1 MSVPQSGRLDSK
13 SPLLSSSPE
22 DPKESL
28 SDSKKTKTKFDRK
41 RKTKAPCPICFLNTD
56 LCICSLI
63 PKLNLKTKVVLVV
76 HTKELKRTT
85 NTGRLAIHSLVNSEM
100 RIRGL
105 SHDALDLSELLTD
118 EYQTYL
124 FYPSDDAV
132 ELNQDLISQ
141 SNKPV
146 QLIVPDGNWRQ
157 ASKVHYRHAE
167 LKNVQRVMITEKN
180 TSTLHMRTEIK
191 DEGMATL
198 QAIAFAL
205 GITENQAVKDQLLKV
220 YEAKLK
226 RTLFGR
232 GQLKAEDIKIT
243 E

>member
-1 MSVPQSGRLDSK
+1 MDSLK
-13 SPLLSSSPE
+13 TLS
-22 DPKESL
+22 KL
-28 SDSKKTKTKFDRK
+28 DRK
-41 RKTKAPCPICFLNTD
+41 RKTKAPCPVCFLHTE

-63 PKLNLKTKVVLVV
+63 PKLDLKTKVVLVI

-85 NTGRLAIHSLVNSEM
+85 NTGRLAMHSLVNSEM
-100 RIRGL
+100 RVRGL
-105 SHDALDLSELLTD
+105 SHDALDLSDLLTND
-118 EYQTYL
+118 YQTYL
-124 FYPSDDAV
+124 FYPSDDAI
-132 ELNQDLISQ
+132 ELNAELVSK
-141 SNKPV
+141 SNKPI

-157 ASKVHYRHAE
+157 ASKVHYRHGE

-180 TSTLHMRTEIK
+180 TSTLHMRTEVK

-205 GITENQAVKDQLLKV
+205 GITENQAVKDQLLNV
-220 YEAKLK
+220 YTAKLK

-232 GQLKAEDIKIT
+232 GQLKAEDIKIP